1 MLQCFV
7 RDSVCFLEILYYH
20 GSTHVLKFLSD
31 IKPSSFP
38 GLSSLPDIFDIK
50 LEPTVDSTGP
60 SSKPVAQNP
69 IQNALHPVPS
79 EYSCLRNARFHG

>member
-20 GSTHVLKFLSD
+20 GSTHVLKFLSG

-38 GLSSLPDIFDIK
+38 GLPSLPDTFDIK
-50 LEPTVDSTGP
+50 VEPTVNPTGP
-60 SSKPVAQNP
+60 SNKPVTQSPIRLQNTHHT
-69 IQNALHPVPS
+69 QCLPS
-79 EYSCLRNARFHG
+79 THV